1 MLYGSLQSSSKWGF
15 ATFGLVLM
23 IPLAL
28 LFAPINA
35 PVHELQDTV
44 KDTWLQSGF
53 HVLNTGLRAILGISD
68 GSTFFFYEQAE
79 LKMQSIISFAYIY
92 HYLNWFSKTT
102 IIQWHQQITA
112 KSGPLLAVVWFMLMG
127 LFAVNYTLG
136 FSIALIF
143 SFAHVLFEFPVNIHS
158 FKGIYESIRLRLRST
173 YSFTSHEL
181 TPGY

>member
-15 ATFGLVLM
+15 ATIGLVLM
-23 IPLAL
+23 LPFVL
-28 LFAPINA
+28 LLAPINA

-143 SFAHVLFEFPVNIHS
+143 SFAHVLFEFPVNIH
-158 FKGIYESIRLRLRST
+158 
-173 YSFTSHEL
+173 
-181 TPGY
+181 